1 MPISNYPHGFA
12 QGVAIRGI
20 PLLNLHGGN
29 VFWVDS
35 NKGADTG
42 KGTHNQPFKTWDYTV
57 GRCVAGDII
66 VLKAGHV
73 ETVTAAAGL
82 ALDVAG
88 VTTIFLG
95 SGANQAYV
103 TFTTDVGAD
112 MDVDAASITL
122 INPKFVAGI
131 DALTGPIDINAADF
145 TVVNGEYH
153 DAAGIETT
161 DCMIGVAA
169 AARLCIDGWKYFKSD
184 EAGTQKESHFQFDGL
199 DDLILRNIHV
209 EGDFDVGIIEIAG
222 TDECLRMT
230 MEDHFLKNTD
240 PGNAPCATLDSECSG
255 WARRLNWRNAD
266 GTVVDDVADINW
278 ASDALGYTTD
288 GYSGDPIGT
297 AAASGVEGKLDV
309 IDEYHDVPAQNNTLN
324 AQINE
329 VIGNKTDAAAADA
342 VTTDDTLVGYIKQ
355 LVTAAIVEAAQ
366 TLKLDGVTIST
377 TPVAASLAS
386 FVASGGTSLGKQ
398 LPVSTSLVDL
408 MGDFTGP
415 HDGAVQ
421 DDNVKAS
428 LDLAHT
434 TMTALPKC
442 VVKADGAVLTGLD
455 PIFTISGG
463 PVRAKI
469 VGLVTTLVGGAATGR
484 LQHITTT
491 PAATVEL
498 SAGAIAVDNDA
509 VGTFYYS
516 KGATSVFTPSGGLG
530 FALID
535 PVTIEETEF
544 LLAPGVVQFLASA
557 AQDGVI
563 AWYLSYVPLS
573 PDSVV
578 TAAA

>member
-1 MPISNYPHGFA
+1 MPISNYPSGFA

-42 KGTHNQPFKTWDYTV
+42 KGTHNQPFETWDYTV

-66 VLKAGHV
+66 ILKAGHV

-145 TVVNGEYH
+145 TIVNGEYH

-161 DCMIGVAA
+161 DCMTGVAA

-297 AAASGVEGKLDV
+297 AAASGVEGKLDI
-309 IDEYHDVPAQNNTLN
+309 IDGLHDVPTADATTNLYMRDVVG
-324 AQINE
+324 I
-329 VIGNKTDAAAADA
+329 KTDAAVGTGTTTKTLMAYIKGILDDTGAAGVVLGADA
-342 VTTDDTLVGYIKQ
+342 I
-355 LVTAAIVEAAQ
+355 TAAKVGDNALSEEHF
-366 TLKLDGVTIST
+366 DGDAVQAMTMGKKVSKAT
-377 TPVAASLAS
+377 AVL
-386 FVASGGTSLGKQ
+386 GGTSTENL
-398 LPVSTSLVDL
+398 
-408 MGDFTGP
+408 FTVGT
-415 HDGAVQ
+415 GR
-421 DDNVKAS
+421 
-428 LDLAHT
+428 
-434 TMTALPKC
+434 
-442 VVKADGAVLTGLD
+442 VVVHA
-455 PIFTISGG
+455 
-463 PVRAKI
+463 I
-469 VGLVTTLVGGAATGR
+469 VGEVTTLVQT
-484 LQHITTT
+484 Q
-491 PAATVEL
+491 ATVCKLISTPTTGTAADLCTTLDLTADEAGCL
-498 SAGAIAVDNDA
+498 YGITGLTGDALIGTNAGA
-509 VGTFYYS
+509 
-516 KGATSVFTPSGGLG
+516 
-530 FALID
+530 
-535 PVTIEETEF
+535 TIC
-544 LLAPGVVQFLASA
+544 PKHGVVVPIGVIGFNNASA
-557 AQDGVI
+557 ANTGSVKWDI
-563 AWYLSYVPLS
+563 YYTPLDTGATIVS
-573 PDSVV
+573 
-578 TAAA
+578 A